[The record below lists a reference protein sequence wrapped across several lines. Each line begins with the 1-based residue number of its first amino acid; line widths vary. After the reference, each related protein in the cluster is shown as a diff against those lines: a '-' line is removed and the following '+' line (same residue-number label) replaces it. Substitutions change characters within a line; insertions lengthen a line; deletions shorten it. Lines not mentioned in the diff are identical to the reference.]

1 MSESLLTREQLEE
14 RLAALH
20 RASLELVKNISLE
33 TLLERIAY
41 LACDQASAQYAAV
54 GVMDEHGKIEKF
66 ITAGMTPEAVHKMPH
81 PPVGKGLIGALMNAS
96 EPIRLPNIAAD
107 PRSSGFPKH
116 HPAMTSFLGVP
127 VRIGNQQIGQ
137 IYLTNKLTAPE
148 FTREDEE
155 VIEMLAAYAAV
166 AVTNARVYEQI
177 TQRDQT
183 LTRRNENLA
192 LLNDLAT
199 TLTTSEDVEQVLDA
213 VLKQVMDYLRL
224 DVGEVFLRKEDA
236 RVLKQ
241 MLHHGA
247 MSQLWSQNEFLFGVG
262 PVGQTA
268 ETGQLRLIDLQPLK
282 NQANPGRAFF
292 TTEVLA
298 GSLSQLVCLPL
309 SGRRGVLGVL
319 CVGLVDPTPLD
330 ELEMQFLSAISA
342 WVGMAIE
349 NLRLN
354 IQQRRLAVLEERE
367 RIGMDLHDGIIQD
380 IYAVGLT
387 LEHARLL
394 MNDNPQSAKVRI
406 EQAIN
411 DLNSTIRD
419 IRSYILDLRPRKLHE
434 ENLADGIHRLIAE
447 FRANT
452 LVDATLQSP
461 PQELHIP
468 QPQAVALFHICQ
480 EALANVGK
488 HSRARHVTISL
499 WSASERVLMEIS
511 DDGAGFD
518 QNTTRLTLGHGL
530 ANMQT
535 RARNAGGDLEITSE
549 PGQGTTILVWVPGAN
564 ES

>member
-20 RASLELVKNISLE
+20 RASLELVKNLSLE
-33 TLLERIAY
+33 TLLERIAT
-41 LACDQASAQYAAV
+41 LACEQVSAQYAAV
-54 GVMDEHGKIEKF
+54 GVLNDQGRLEKF
-66 ITAGMTPEAVHKMPH
+66 IPVGMTPEEVGRMSH
-81 PPVGKGLIGALMNAS
+81 PPVGKGLIGKLMNAT
-96 EPIRLPNIAAD
+96 EPIRVVDIASD
-107 PRSSGFPKH
+107 PRSAGFPPH
-116 HPAMTSFLGVP
+116 HPEMTSFLGVP
-127 VRIGNQQIGQ
+127 IRMGENQIGQ
-137 IYLTNKLTAPE
+137 IYLTNKLTGAE
-148 FTREDEE
+148 FTHEDEQ

-166 AVTNARVYEQI
+166 AITNARHYEQI
-177 TQRDQT
+177 TQRDEA

-192 LLNDLAT
+192 LVNELAT
-199 TLTTSEDVEQVLDA
+199 ILTTSEDVEQVLDN
-213 VLKQVMDYLRL
+213 VLNQVMDYLRL
-224 DVGEVFLRKEDA
+224 DVGEVFLRKEDG

-241 MLHHGA
+241 MLHRGDFC
-247 MSQLWSQNEFLFGVG
+247 QLWSQNEFLFGVG
-262 PVGQTA
+262 PVGVTA
-268 ETGQLRLIDLQPLK
+268 ETGQLYQVDMKSIKEQD
-282 NQANPGRAFF
+282 NPDRKFF
-292 TTEVLA
+292 NDEVL
-298 GSLSQLVCLPL
+298 GGNLSQMVCLPL

-319 CVGLVDPTPLD
+319 CIGTVASDPLD

-394 MNDNPQSAKVRI
+394 MNDNPQSAKARI

-434 ENLADGIHRLIAE
+434 ENLIDGIHRLIAE

-452 LVDATLQSP
+452 LVEATLQSP
-461 PQELHIP
+461 TQELHIP
-468 QPQAVALFHICQ
+468 QPQALTLFHICQ

-488 HSRARHVTISL
+488 HSRARHVNISL
-499 WSASERVLMEIS
+499 WSASDRVLMEIS
-511 DDGAGFD
+511 DDGTGFD
-518 QNTTRLTLGHGL
+518 QNTTKLTLGHGL

-549 PGQGTTILVWVPGAN
+549 PEQGTTILVWVPATN
-564 ES
+564 EG